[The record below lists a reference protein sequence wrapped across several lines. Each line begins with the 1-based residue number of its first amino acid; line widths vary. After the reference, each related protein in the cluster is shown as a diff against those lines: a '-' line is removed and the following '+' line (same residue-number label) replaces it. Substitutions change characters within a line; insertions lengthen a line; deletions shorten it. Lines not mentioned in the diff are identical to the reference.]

1 MMHWEMHTDQWKQAH
16 NKAHIFFEAYDGGFD
31 AQIAKGNHDVRDDGD
46 DYKLD
51 YDDGVLDW
59 YTNFPNQDNNVPNL
73 GKTCLFSMV
82 HLATELERIFP
93 IKCNALLTH
102 NSALRRNGMR
112 QSELNVNLHKK
123 GRLWSTPRPES
134 GVNNDMISRK
144 NVISISKL
152 QNLPVIFLFI
162 NYTKNEQMKLF
173 SRF

>member
-1 MMHWEMHTDQWKQAH
+1 
-16 NKAHIFFEAYDGGFD
+16 
-31 AQIAKGNHDVRDDGD
+31 
-46 DYKLD
+46 
-51 YDDGVLDW
+51 
-59 YTNFPNQDNNVPNL
+59 
-73 GKTCLFSMV
+73 MV
-82 HLATELERIFP
+82 HLVTELERIFP

-152 QNLPVIFLFI
+152 QTLPACHFLI
-162 NYTKNEQMKLF
+162 YQLYQK
-173 SRF
+173 

>member
-16 NKAHIFFEAYDGGFD
+16 NMAHIFFQADDGGFD
-31 AQIAKGNHDVRDDGD
+31 AQIAKGGDHDVRNGD

-51 YDDGVLDW
+51 GVLGW
-59 YTNFPNQDNNVPNL
+59 YTNFPNQDNNVPNP

-123 GRLWSTPRPES
+123 DRCRGQLPGEA
-134 GVNNDMISRK
+134 V
-144 NVISISKL
+144 VSI
-152 QNLPVIFLFI
+152 II
-162 NYTKNEQMKLF
+162 
-173 SRF
+173 

>member
-1 MMHWEMHTDQWKQAH
+1 
-16 NKAHIFFEAYDGGFD
+16 
-31 AQIAKGNHDVRDDGD
+31 
-46 DYKLD
+46 
-51 YDDGVLDW
+51 
-59 YTNFPNQDNNVPNL
+59 
-73 GKTCLFSMV
+73 MV
-82 HLATELERIFP
+82 HLVTELERIFP

-152 QNLPVIFLFI
+152 QTLPACHFLIYQLYQKWTDETIFPILTIFFDFLL
-162 NYTKNEQMKLF
+162 TKKIPFSKKQFSNTEQLWLIFNVDKITLIAQKYKKSNFFATMKMFLTLTF
-173 SRF
+173 RL